1 MLTTIYMN
9 KLKAR
14 QRITIWGLTILYREK
29 GALPT
34 QQVCV
39 CIGFSFV
46 TVQKQGIVPHIM
58 HINCAIKN
66 SNSIVILTRRRR
78 KK

>member
-1 MLTTIYMN
+1 MLTTVYIN

-14 QRITIWGLTILYREK
+14 QRITIWGLNIQYREI

-46 TVQKQGIVPHIM
+46 TVQKPDIVPQG
-58 HINCAIKN
+58 K
-66 SNSIVILTRRRR
+66 L
-78 KK
+78 

>member
-1 MLTTIYMN
+1 MN

-14 QRITIWGLTILYREK
+14 QRITIWGLNILYREK

-34 QQVCV
+34 QVCV

-46 TVQKQGIVPHIM
+46 TVHKQGIVPHIM
-58 HINCAIKN
+58 HINCAIK
-66 SNSIVILTRRRR
+66 
-78 KK
+78 K